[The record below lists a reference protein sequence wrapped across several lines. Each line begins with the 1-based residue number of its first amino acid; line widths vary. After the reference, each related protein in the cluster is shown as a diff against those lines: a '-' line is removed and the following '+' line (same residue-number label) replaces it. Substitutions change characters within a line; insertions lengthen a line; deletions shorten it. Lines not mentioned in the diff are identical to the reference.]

1 MAPEMLVTEKHRMLG
16 DTPMYHNRSLDYY
29 HLGALLFEILTGLPP
44 FYSETRDKMY
54 WDILFS
60 PISIPSYLS
69 SDCKN
74 LLKSLLQK
82 NPSKRLGSQ
91 RGSSEIKEHPW
102 CADIDWASV
111 LKKTIDPPFKPF
123 LLRSNFDSEYTQMDP
138 ILHDDDQLVALS
150 D

>member
-74 LLKSLLQK
+74 LLKSLL
-82 NPSKRLGSQ
+82 
-91 RGSSEIKEHPW
+91 
-102 CADIDWASV
+102 
-111 LKKTIDPPFKPF
+111 
-123 LLRSNFDSEYTQMDP
+123 
-138 ILHDDDQLVALS
+138 
-150 D
+150 